1 MNKYVWTVM
10 GICLGLCGWSWA
22 DEASHRQAVEELF
35 AQIDMAVTVDQ
46 TVQQVAAA
54 LTGAVPEDMGYRD
67 AVDAYVHKYIGWEAL
82 KDEVVALYVKTFTE
96 PEVQGLITFYNTE
109 AGRKLLAQSPAIGQE
124 VSASVHRR
132 LVEHSPELKQ
142 MMMDADFKVF
152 QNALNQDESLPADP
166 TK

>member
-1 MNKYVWTVM
+1 MKK
-10 GICLGLCGWSWA
+10 GIALMIGAWLGIGGWCWA

-35 AQIDMAVTVDQ
+35 AQIDMAMTVDQ

-96 PEVQGLITFYNTE
+96 PEVRELIAFYNTA
-109 AGRKLLAQSPAIGQE
+109 AGRKLLAQTPAIGQE

-132 LVEHSPELKQ
+132 LVENSAELKK

-152 QNALNQDESLPADP
+152 QDALGQDETPAAVP
-166 TK
+166 PQ